1 MISDVRGE
9 TYEQKL
15 ANAGLMSLK
24 ERRQRGDMIE
34 VFKTMRGFNR
44 VEKREWFEIREEEE
58 VRATRSN
65 TTVTDG
71 VERRRPDVL
80 FKTRANKEIRR
91 NFFTLRVVQPWNEIP
106 DEIKNQKSINSFK
119 NSYDRWKKEQKEQQ
133 LR

>member
-1 MISDVRGE
+1 MTLE
-9 TYEQKL
+9 
-15 ANAGLMSLK
+15 
-24 ERRQRGDMIE
+24 ERQERGDMIE

-58 VRATRSN
+58 MRATRSN

-91 NFFTLRVVQPWNEIP
+91 NFFTIRVVQPWNDIP
-106 DEIKNQKSINSFK
+106 DEIKNQKSINAFK
-119 NSYDRWKKEQKEQQ
+119 NSYDRWKKEQREQQ
-133 LR
+133 TR